1 MAAHNELGQW
11 GENLATEYLRSKGY
25 VIIDRDWHSGH
36 RDLDIIAEDDDV
48 VVFVEVKTRRNNI
61 FGDPEEA
68 IDFRKQRSLQLAI
81 NHYVKANRIRAL
93 TSSPSRARQKRN
105 QTSGIF
111 RMSHYYKKRPTVIGQ
126 AFFSS

>member
-1 MAAHNELGQW
+1 MAAHNELGRW
-11 GENLATEYLRSKGY
+11 GEDLATEYLRSKDY

-81 NHYVKANRIRAL
+81 NHYVKANRIRKEIRFDIIAVTGTPETKPDIRHIQNVAL
-93 TSSPSRARQKRN
+93 L
-105 QTSGIF
+105 
-111 RMSHYYKKRPTVIGQ
+111 
-126 AFFSS
+126 

>member
-11 GENLATEYLRSKGY
+11 GEDLATEYLRSKDY

-81 NHYVKANRIRAL
+81 NHYVKENRIRKEIRFDIIAVTGTPETSHDIRHIQDVAL
-93 TSSPSRARQKRN
+93 L
-105 QTSGIF
+105 
-111 RMSHYYKKRPTVIGQ
+111 
-126 AFFSS
+126 

>member
-68 IDFRKQRSLQLAI
+68 IDFRKQRSMQQTL
-81 NHYVKANRIRAL
+81 NHYAKVNHIHKEIRLANIAVQDRPETKPDIRHIQNVAL
-93 TSSPSRARQKRN
+93 L
-105 QTSGIF
+105 
-111 RMSHYYKKRPTVIGQ
+111 
-126 AFFSS
+126 